1 MIIEEISLPDLD
13 SKAQSLLSSFFA
25 TLERLRALDH
35 PNFIRLLDVFEHKEK
50 LFIVYEDFAG
60 GSDLYDK
67 ICETGGFSEKH
78 SCRLLQDLL
87 SMFSYLQNQGLSL
100 RKISAEAFHVRFSK
114 GEYQMKLMDL
124 TLITPIAKLME
135 NIKENER
142 NRGYSRDF
150 YSPPEEP
157 DALSIETLKRE
168 SFSVGVLFF
177 LLLKGS
183 FPFNQEDL
191 EDINE
196 KEDLG
201 DTYKI
206 NFEDLELPVDITY
219 MLRGLLEND
228 PEKRISIAEARKSE
242 FCRKIPRKKRE
253 KVGDLGKFMKAAGIR
268 NPVVGVFRVLLVRFF
283 GDNSEKD
290 ELWEDFNQFD
300 HDYDGFIEGSLFG
313 LGEIKPLLGMEDFL
327 MLCLQRYCIEEKIA
341 KEKIFDEIAKGGTEI
356 TADGLWEFLG
366 KDLVEKGVLE
376 EGLALIGKKLTF
388 EEFMNLEI

>member
-1 MIIEEISLPDLD
+1 M
-13 SKAQSLLSSFFA
+13 
-25 TLERLRALDH
+25 
-35 PNFIRLLDVFEHKEK
+35 
-50 LFIVYEDFAG
+50 
-60 GSDLYDK
+60 
-67 ICETGGFSEKH
+67 
-78 SCRLLQDLL
+78 
-87 SMFSYLQNQGLSL
+87 
-100 RKISAEAFHVRFSK
+100 
-114 GEYQMKLMDL
+114 
-124 TLITPIAKLME
+124 
-135 NIKENER
+135 
-142 NRGYSRDF
+142 
-150 YSPPEEP
+150 
-157 DALSIETLKRE
+157 
-168 SFSVGVLFF
+168 LFF

>member
-135 NIKENER
+135 NIKE
-142 NRGYSRDF
+142 
-150 YSPPEEP
+150 
-157 DALSIETLKRE
+157 
-168 SFSVGVLFF
+168 
-177 LLLKGS
+177 
-183 FPFNQEDL
+183 
-191 EDINE
+191 
-196 KEDLG
+196 
-201 DTYKI
+201 
-206 NFEDLELPVDITY
+206 
-219 MLRGLLEND
+219 
-228 PEKRISIAEARKSE
+228 
-242 FCRKIPRKKRE
+242 
-253 KVGDLGKFMKAAGIR
+253 
-268 NPVVGVFRVLLVRFF
+268 
-283 GDNSEKD
+283 
-290 ELWEDFNQFD
+290 
-300 HDYDGFIEGSLFG
+300 IEGIHGIST
-313 LGEIKPLLGMEDFL
+313 PRQRNL
-327 MLCLQRYCIEEKIA
+327 MLS
-341 KEKIFDEIAKGGTEI
+341 
-356 TADGLWEFLG
+356 
-366 KDLVEKGVLE
+366 V
-376 EGLALIGKKLTF
+376 
-388 EEFMNLEI
+388 